1 MEDFPYPKISS
12 NITGGGEATPGFG
25 LTGTVSVDGFPDGF
39 SVLSDVGL
47 SVLFKVGFI
56 VLGLRVGE
64 EEASISGVGTLGS
77 MDSGPVVVGKNSGD
91 VVGLIVVAV

>member
-1 MEDFPYPKISS
+1 M
-12 NITGGGEATPGFG
+12 
-25 LTGTVSVDGFPDGF
+25 DGF

-64 EEASISGVGTLGS
+64 EVASVPGVGTLGC
-77 MDSGPVVVGKNSGD
+77 MDSGPGVVDKKGGD
-91 VVGLIVVAV
+91 VVGLIVVVVEIGLKVGLEVAGSAIGGSRVVDVEGA

>member
-1 MEDFPYPKISS
+1 
-12 NITGGGEATPGFG
+12 

-47 SVLFKVGFI
+47 SVLSKVGFI

-64 EEASISGVGTLGS
+64 EVASISGVGTLGS

>member
-1 MEDFPYPKISS
+1 M
-12 NITGGGEATPGFG
+12 
-25 LTGTVSVDGFPDGF
+25 DGF

-64 EEASISGVGTLGS
+64 EVASMTVGTLGC
-77 MDSGPVVVGKNSGD
+77 MDSGPGVVDKKGGD
-91 VVGLIVVAV
+91 VVGLIVVVVEIGLKVGLEVAGSAIGGSRVVDVEGA

>member
-1 MEDFPYPKISS
+1 M
-12 NITGGGEATPGFG
+12 
-25 LTGTVSVDGFPDGF
+25 DGF

-64 EEASISGVGTLGS
+64 EVASMPGVGTIGC
-77 MDSGPVVVGKNSGD
+77 MDSGPRVVGTKGGDVIELIGVVVEIGLK
-91 VVGLIVVAV
+91 VGLEVAGSAIGGSRVVDVEGA

>member
-1 MEDFPYPKISS
+1 M
-12 NITGGGEATPGFG
+12 TGPIFVVG
-25 LTGTVSVDGFPDGF
+25 LSDGF

-64 EEASISGVGTLGS
+64 EVASISGVGTLGS